1 LLAATIVTLIAIA
14 PQLYFCF
21 LRGDQW
27 NGGYAQTHGDE
38 SVYAAY
44 LNALIDGRPR
54 RNNPYTGRDDS
65 SASPPSTAPSG
76 AESYLSLQSF
86 PPVLIA
92 SIARLAHVS
101 TAKAFIALTALA
113 AFASAL
119 AVFWLLSL
127 LTGDDRLAAVGV
139 LLVLFLSSSNLVG
152 EYLLRVGDSN
162 NYLPF
167 LRRYVPAVPFPFL
180 FGYCALV
187 YRMATAAGKRAAVLY
202 ALGAGCLFAV
212 LVFSYVYHWTF
223 ALVWTTCLAGTWVLM
238 RLAEMKRNSLRDFAS
253 SSASFAVSA
262 DRLTAKGAKTAKGS
276 SAEIW
281 TVFRADCR
289 QVLARFALLAV
300 LMLAALAP
308 YLYLMSRL
316 GSTTADVH
324 FLAASHAPDFFRL
337 PEIIGLLTLVVIAW
351 LIFRGALKA
360 NEPAVSCALAFAVT
374 PFFVFNQ
381 QVLTGK
387 SLQPFHYEVFIGNY
401 TALLAAF
408 LTAWFVLRRALLGRP
423 GTARGLALAFACAA
437 ILSGSAEAVLMTR
450 HQLKGNL
457 ISDAARP
464 ALLRLAEL
472 GRKTSDGRLDTQSVV
487 YAPNFVVANA
497 LPSTAPQPV
506 LWAQY
511 LFLFPD
517 VNLAEDK
524 ERLAQFLSY
533 KGVSFSDIDEY
544 HLEALDNERAYYLS
558 SLIKRGRFNPR
569 LSVDWQPITPEE
581 VRGALQYYADFVAS
595 FNRDRAAH
603 PELSYLLVNMQEPID
618 LTNFDRW
625 YERDAGE
632 QIGKY
637 TLFRV
642 RLR

>member
-1 LLAATIVTLIAIA
+1 LLAATIVTLVAIA

-21 LRGDQW
+21 LRGNQG

-44 LNALIDGRPR
+44 LNALIDSRPR

-65 SASPPSTAPSG
+65 PAQPA
-76 AESYLSLQSF
+76 AESYLSVQSF
-86 PPVLIA
+86 PPLLIA
-92 SIARLAHVS
+92 SIARVLHLS
-101 TAKAFIALTALA
+101 TAKAFVALTALT
-113 AFASAL
+113 AFGSAL
-119 AVFWLLSL
+119 AIFWLLSL
-127 LTGDDRLAAVGV
+127 TTGDDRIAAVGV
-139 LLVLFLSSSNLVG
+139 LLVLFLSSSNLVA

-167 LRRYVPAVPFPFL
+167 LRRYVPAAPFPFL

-187 YRMATAAGKRAAVLY
+187 YRMATAPGKRIAVIN
-202 ALGAGCLFAV
+202 ALAAGCFFAV

-223 ALVWTTCLAGTWVLM
+223 ALVWTFCLAAFWL
-238 RLAEMKRNSLRDFAS
+238 
-253 SSASFAVSA
+253 
-262 DRLTAKGAKTAKGS
+262 
-276 SAEIW
+276 I
-281 TVFRADCR
+281 FRGRR
-289 QVLARFALLAV
+289 QIVGWFMLLAV
-300 LMLAALAP
+300 LMLLALAP
-308 YLYLMSRL
+308 YLYLTSLL

-337 PEIIGLLTLVVIAW
+337 PEIIGLAALAVIAW
-351 LIFRGALKA
+351 LIVRGKLKTD
-360 NEPAVSCALAFAVT
+360 EPSVICALAFAIT

-381 QVLTGK
+381 QILTGK

-408 LTAWFVLRRALLGRP
+408 LTAWFVLRQPLRATPRVARALV
-423 GTARGLALAFACAA
+423 LALACAA
-437 ILSGSAEAVLMTR
+437 TLSGSAEAVLMTR

-472 GRKTSDGRLDTQSVV
+472 GKKTQDGKLDTRSVV

-517 VNLAEDK
+517 VTLAEDK
-524 ERLAQFLSY
+524 ERLAQFLYY
-533 KGVSFSDIDEY
+533 KGVSFADIDEY
-544 HLEALDNERAYYLS
+544 HLSSLDNERAYYLS

-569 LSVDWQPITPEE
+569 LSVDWQPISPEE
-581 VRGALQYYADFVAS
+581 VRGALEYYAAYVAT
-595 FNRDRAAH
+595 FDRDRAAH
-603 PELSYLLVNMQEPID
+603 PELSYLLVNLEEPIN
-618 LTNFDRW
+618 LANFDRW
-625 YERDAGE
+625 YERDTGE
-632 QIGKY
+632 RFRSY
-637 TLFRV
+637 VLFRV
-642 RLR
+642 KLKP

>member
-21 LRGDQW
+21 LRGPEW
-27 NGGYAQTHGDE
+27 NGAYAQTHGDE

-65 SASPPSTAPSG
+65 PNQPA
-76 AESYLSLQSF
+76 AESYLSVQPF
-86 PPVLIA
+86 PAVLMA
-92 SIARLAHVS
+92 TIARVAHIS
-101 TAKAFIALTALA
+101 TAKAFIALTALT

-119 AVFWLLSL
+119 VIFWLLSL
-127 LTGDDRLAAVGV
+127 LTGDDALAAVG
-139 LLVLFLSSSNLVG
+139 LLVVLFLSSSNLVV

-167 LRRYVPAVPFPFL
+167 LRRYVPAAPFPFL
-180 FGYCALV
+180 FAYCALI
-187 YRMATAAGKRAAVLY
+187 YRMVMATGKRAAALY

-212 LVFSYVYHWTF
+212 LIFSYVYHWTF
-223 ALVWTTCLAGTWVLM
+223 AVVWTFCLAG
-238 RLAEMKRNSLRDFAS
+238 
-253 SSASFAVSA
+253 
-262 DRLTAKGAKTAKGS
+262 
-276 SAEIW
+276 IW
-281 TVFRADCR
+281 LFFCANR
-289 QVLARFALLAV
+289 QQAAARFSLAAVLLLAS
-300 LMLAALAP
+300 LAP

-337 PEIIGLLTLVVIAW
+337 PEIIGVLTLAVIAW
-351 LIFRGALKA
+351 LIARGGLRAD
-360 NEPAVSCALAFAVT
+360 EPAVVCALAFAVT

-381 QVLTGK
+381 QILTGK

-401 TALLAAF
+401 TAVLAAF
-408 LTAWFVLRRALLGRP
+408 LTAWFALRRALANRP
-423 GTARGLALAFACAA
+423 RIARALALAFACAA
-437 ILSGSAEAVLMTR
+437 ILSGAAEAVLMTR

-464 ALLRLAEL
+464 ALLRLAAL
-472 GRKTSDGRLDTQSVV
+472 GRKTEEGTLDTRSVV
-487 YAPNFVVANA
+487 YAPNFVAANA

-511 LFLFPD
+511 LFVFPD
-517 VNLAEDK
+517 VTLAEDK
-524 ERLAQFLSY
+524 ERLAQFLYY
-533 KGVSFSDIDEY
+533 KGVSFSDIDEN
-544 HLEALDNERAYYLS
+544 HFESLDNERAYYLS

-581 VRGALQYYADFVAS
+581 VRGALAYYADFVAT
-595 FNRDRAAH
+595 FNRERAAH
-603 PELSYLLVNMQEPID
+603 PELSYLLVNPEEHFD

-625 YERDAGE
+625 YERDGGE
-632 QIGKY
+632 RIGSY

-642 RLR
+642 RLRP

>member
-1 LLAATIVTLIAIA
+1 MESTRRKRRRRYGLLAATIVTLIAIA

-21 LRGDQW
+21 LPGHKW
-27 NGGYAQTHGDE
+27 NGAYAQTHGDE

-65 SASPPSTAPSG
+65 PASPAP
-76 AESYLSLQSF
+76 ESYLSVQPF
-86 PPVLIA
+86 PPVFIA
-92 SIARLAHVS
+92 TIARLAHLS
-101 TAKAFIALTALA
+101 TAKAFMGLTALV

-119 AVFWLLSL
+119 AIFWLLSL
-127 LTGDDRLAAVGV
+127 LTGDNRLAAVGV
-139 LLVLFLSSSNLVG
+139 LIVLFLSSSNLVV
-152 EYLLRVGDSN
+152 EYVLRVGDSN

-167 LRRYVPAVPFPFL
+167 LRRCVPAAPFPFL
-180 FGYCALV
+180 FCYCALV
-187 YRMATAAGKRAAVLY
+187 YRMITAAGKRAAALY
-202 ALGAGCLFAV
+202 ALGAGCLFAL

-223 ALVWTTCLAGTWVLM
+223 ALVWTFCLAGIRIIFPVG
-238 RLAEMKRNSLRDFAS
+238 RKQAA
-253 SSASFAVSA
+253 
-262 DRLTAKGAKTAKGS
+262 
-276 SAEIW
+276 
-281 TVFRADCR
+281 
-289 QVLARFALLAV
+289 ARFSFLAV
-300 LMLAALAP
+300 LLLAALAP

-324 FLAASHAPDFFRL
+324 FLAASHAPDLFRL

-351 LIFRGALKA
+351 MIVGGGRGRRGNPGAD
-360 NEPAVSCALAFAVT
+360 EPTVICALAFAVT

-381 QVLTGK
+381 QLLTGK

-408 LTAWFVLRRALLGRP
+408 LTALFVLRRPLRAKP
-423 GTARGLALAFACAA
+423 WMARGLALACACAA
-437 ILSGSAEAVLMTR
+437 ILSGCAEAVLMTR

-464 ALLRLAEL
+464 ALLRLAEV
-472 GRKTSDGRLDTQSVV
+472 GRNTADGKLDTRSVV

-497 LPSTAPQPV
+497 LPSTASQPV

-511 LFLFPD
+511 LFVFPD
-517 VNLAEDK
+517 VTLAEDK
-524 ERLAQFLSY
+524 ERLAQFLYY
-533 KGVSFSDIDEY
+533 KGVRFNDIDE
-544 HLEALDNERAYYLS
+544 HHFDSLDNERAYYLS

-569 LSVDWQPITPEE
+569 LSVGWQPITPEE
-581 VRGALQYYADFVAS
+581 VRGALTYYADFVAT
-595 FNRDRAAH
+595 FDRDRAAR
-603 PELSYLLVNMQEPID
+603 PELSYLLVNAEEDFD
-618 LTNFDRW
+618 LANFDRW

-632 QIGKY
+632 PVGSY

-642 RLR
+642 RLRP